1 MRLWLGL
8 RVTGL
13 EHVPA
18 TGPALLVS
26 NHQSILDP
34 PLIGGAT
41 PRQIFFLAKAELFQ
55 IPLFGRLI
63 RALHARPVR
72 REGSDPSALKTA
84 ARLLEEG
91 KALLVF
97 PEGTRSIDGRL
108 GEAKP
113 GIGMLAVV
121 SGAPVI
127 PAYISGT
134 LESLPKGAIR
144 PRRSQVSVR
153 FGPALHFK
161 ALTGE
166 RRKERYRDAANEMM
180 RAITQLKEQND
191 RQHRE
196 ERRGAVASAN
206 LSRRKHPLME
216 SDNRKARSLAGAQ
229 REVTDA
235 PEESMEDWFNRGVGD
250 IEEGEV
256 VRGTVVEVRDSEVL
270 VDIGYKSE
278 GTIAIEEF
286 RHAGSLPKVGEEI
299 EVYLES
305 KEDSEGLIVLSK
317 DKADKIKVWD
327 AISKSHDSGTPVE
340 GKVVEVVKGGLSVDV
355 GVRAF
360 LPGSQ
365 VDLRPVKNLASMLG
379 QVIRAKVIKLNR
391 RRGNVVLS
399 RRAVLEEERE
409 EKRKHT
415 LSVLSEGMVLTGA
428 VKNITDYGA
437 FIDLGGIDGL
447 LHVTD
452 MSWGRVGHPSEIFQI
467 GDQVEVVVLHF
478 DRETG
483 RVSLGYKQKSSDP
496 WAVVDDRY
504 PVGAKVQGRVVS
516 LTNYGAFVELEPGVE
531 GLVHVSEMS
540 WTRRVRHPS
549 KLVNVGDTVD
559 VMVLDV
565 NKATK
570 RISLGMK
577 QVEADPWATIDER
590 YKPGERIE
598 GKVRNLTDFGAFV
611 ELEPGV
617 DGLLHISDMSWTRNI
632 GHPSEILKKGQSV
645 ETQIL
650 NVDRE
655 NKRISLGL
663 KQIQPDPWET
673 VSQRYPMGSRVT
685 GKVVRLTDFGAF
697 VELEAGV
704 DGLLH
709 VSQMSNRPIASPAD
723 LVNVGDELTLMVIRV
738 DPHER
743 RIGLSLKD
751 LAATIVEEPQHEG
764 RGRGKG
770 GRKRRG
776 GEDYEDDEE

>member
-1 MRLWLGL
+1 
-8 RVTGL
+8 
-13 EHVPA
+13 
-18 TGPALLVS
+18 
-26 NHQSILDP
+26 
-34 PLIGGAT
+34 
-41 PRQIFFLAKAELFQ
+41 
-55 IPLFGRLI
+55 
-63 RALHARPVR
+63 
-72 REGSDPSALKTA
+72 
-84 ARLLEEG
+84 
-91 KALLVF
+91 
-97 PEGTRSIDGRL
+97 
-108 GEAKP
+108 
-113 GIGMLAVV
+113 
-121 SGAPVI
+121 
-127 PAYISGT
+127 
-134 LESLPKGAIR
+134 
-144 PRRSQVSVR
+144 
-153 FGPALHFK
+153 
-161 ALTGE
+161 
-166 RRKERYRDAANEMM
+166 
-180 RAITQLKEQND
+180 
-191 RQHRE
+191 
-196 ERRGAVASAN
+196 
-206 LSRRKHPLME
+206 ME
-216 SDNRKARSLAGAQ
+216 TENRKSRTLVGGSK
-229 REVTDA
+229 EVDA
-235 PEESMEDWFNRGVGD
+235 TEESMEYWFNRGVSD
-250 IEEGEV
+250 VEEGEV
-256 VRGTVVEVRDSEVL
+256 VRGRVVEVRDSEIL

-278 GTIAIEEF
+278 GTIPIEEF

-305 KEDSEGLIVLSK
+305 KEDNEGLIVLSK

-327 AISKSHDSGTPVE
+327 QISKAHDSGIPVE
-340 GKVVEVVKGGLSVDV
+340 GRVAEVVKGGLAVDV

-365 VDLRPVKNLASMLG
+365 VDLRPVKNLGAMVG
-379 QVIRAKVIKLNR
+379 QTIRAKVIKLNR

-409 EKRKHT
+409 EKKKHT
-415 LSVLSEGMVLTGA
+415 LSVLAEGMVLTGT
-428 VKNITDYGA
+428 VKNLTDYGA

-496 WAVVDDRY
+496 WANVEERY
-504 PVGAKVQGRVVS
+504 PVGAKVNGRIVS

-549 KLVNVGDTVD
+549 KLVNVGDPVE
-559 VMVLDV
+559 VMVLEV

-577 QVEADPWATIDER
+577 QVESDPWATIQER
-590 YKPGERIE
+590 YQPGARVQ

-632 GHPSEILKKGQSV
+632 GHPSELLKKGQPI

-663 KQIQPDPWET
+663 KQIQPDPWDS
-673 VSQRYPMGSRVT
+673 VAQRYPMGSRVT

-697 VELEAGV
+697 VELEPGV

-709 VSQMSNRPIASPAD
+709 ISQMSNRPIATPAD
-723 LVNVGDELTLMVIRV
+723 ILNVGDELTLMVIRV
-738 DPHER
+738 DPNER
-743 RIGLSLKD
+743 RIGLSLKE
-751 LAATIVEEPQHEG
+751 LAAVIEEPVQTEG
-764 RGRGKG
+764 RGRHK

-776 GEDYEDDEE
+776 GDDYDDEE

>member
-1 MRLWLGL
+1 MATDERKVQG
-8 RVTGL
+8 GMGAQNEL
-13 EHVPA
+13 E
-18 TGPALLVS
+18 T
-26 NHQSILDP
+26 P
-34 PLIGGAT
+34 P
-41 PRQIFFLAKAELFQ
+41 
-55 IPLFGRLI
+55 
-63 RALHARPVR
+63 
-72 REGSDPSALKTA
+72 
-84 ARLLEEG
+84 EETM
-91 KALLVF
+91 
-97 PEGTRSIDGRL
+97 E
-108 GEAKP
+108 
-113 GIGMLAVV
+113 
-121 SGAPVI
+121 
-127 PAYISGT
+127 YW
-134 LESLPKGAIR
+134 
-144 PRRSQVSVR
+144 
-153 FGPALHFK
+153 
-161 ALTGE
+161 
-166 RRKERYRDAANEMM
+166 
-180 RAITQLKEQND
+180 
-191 RQHRE
+191 
-196 ERRGAVASAN
+196 
-206 LSRRKHPLME
+206 LSR
-216 SDNRKARSLAGAQ
+216 S
-229 REVTDA
+229 
-235 PEESMEDWFNRGVGD
+235 VGD

-256 VRGTVVEVRDSEVL
+256 VRGRVVEVRPGDVI

-278 GTIAIEEF
+278 GAIPIEEF
-286 RHAGSLPKVGEEI
+286 RHTGAPKVGEEI
-299 EVYLES
+299 EVFLEA

-327 AISKSHDSGTPVE
+327 QISKAFDAGSPVE
-340 GKVVEVVKGGLSVDV
+340 GRVVEVVKGGLAVDV

-365 VDLRPVKNLASMLG
+365 VDLRPVKNLGSMMG
-379 QVIRAKVIKLNR
+379 QTIRAKVIKLNR

-399 RRAVLEEERE
+399 RRAVLETERE
-409 EKRKHT
+409 EKKKHT
-415 LSVLSEGMVLTGA
+415 LAVLTEGMALTGT

-452 MSWGRVGHPSEIFQI
+452 MSWGRIGHPSEIFQV

-496 WAVVDDRY
+496 WAVVDQRY
-504 PVGAKVQGRVVS
+504 PVGARVQGRVVS

-549 KLVNVGDTVD
+549 KVVNVGDTVE
-559 VMVLDV
+559 VQVLDV

-577 QVEADPWATIDER
+577 QVEADPWDSIDDR
-590 YKPGERIE
+590 YKPGMRVQ

-632 GHPSEILKKGQSV
+632 GHPSELLKKGQPV
-645 ETQIL
+645 DTQIL
-650 NVDRE
+650 NVDRD

-663 KQIQPDPWET
+663 KQLQPDPWET

-697 VELEAGV
+697 VELEPGV

-709 VSQMSNRPIASPAD
+709 ISQMSNRPIATPAD
-723 LVNVGDELTLMVIRV
+723 LVNVGDELTLLVIRV
-738 DPHER
+738 DPNER
-743 RIGLSLKD
+743 RIGLSLKE
-751 LAATIVEEPQHEG
+751 LAAAVMMDEPAQSEGGAG

-770 GRKRRG
+770 KRRRQ
-776 GEDYEDDEE
+776 DDDFDDED

>member
-1 MRLWLGL
+1 
-8 RVTGL
+8 
-13 EHVPA
+13 
-18 TGPALLVS
+18 
-26 NHQSILDP
+26 
-34 PLIGGAT
+34 
-41 PRQIFFLAKAELFQ
+41 
-55 IPLFGRLI
+55 
-63 RALHARPVR
+63 
-72 REGSDPSALKTA
+72 
-84 ARLLEEG
+84 
-91 KALLVF
+91 
-97 PEGTRSIDGRL
+97 
-108 GEAKP
+108 
-113 GIGMLAVV
+113 
-121 SGAPVI
+121 
-127 PAYISGT
+127 
-134 LESLPKGAIR
+134 
-144 PRRSQVSVR
+144 
-153 FGPALHFK
+153 
-161 ALTGE
+161 
-166 RRKERYRDAANEMM
+166 
-180 RAITQLKEQND
+180 
-191 RQHRE
+191 
-196 ERRGAVASAN
+196 
-206 LSRRKHPLME
+206 ME
-216 SDNRKARSLAGAQ
+216 TENRKAKVLEGAQ
-229 REVTDA
+229 KEVADA

-256 VRGTVVEVRDSEVL
+256 VRGRVVEVRDSEVL

-278 GTIAIEEF
+278 GTIAMEEF
-286 RHAGSLPKVGEEI
+286 RHVGTLPKVGDEI

-379 QVIRAKVIKLNR
+379 QMIRAKVIKLNR

-496 WAVVDDRY
+496 WAVVDERY
-504 PVGAKVQGRVVS
+504 PVGAKAQGRVVS

-549 KLVNVGDTVD
+549 KLVNVGDMVD

-590 YKPGERIE
+590 YKPGERVE

-632 GHPSEILKKGQSV
+632 GHPSEILKKGQSID
-645 ETQIL
+645 TQIL
-650 NVDRE
+650 NVDRD

-663 KQIQPDPWET
+663 KQIQPDPWES

-685 GKVVRLTDFGAF
+685 GKIVRLTDFGAF
-697 VELEAGV
+697 VELEPGV

-709 VSQMSNRPIASPAD
+709 VSQMSTRPIASPSD

-738 DPHER
+738 DPNER

-751 LAATIVEEPQHEG
+751 LAAAISLEEPTQADA
-764 RGRGKG
+764 RGRGK

-776 GEDYEDDEE
+776 GEDFDEDEE

>member
-1 MRLWLGL
+1 
-8 RVTGL
+8 
-13 EHVPA
+13 
-18 TGPALLVS
+18 
-26 NHQSILDP
+26 
-34 PLIGGAT
+34 
-41 PRQIFFLAKAELFQ
+41 
-55 IPLFGRLI
+55 
-63 RALHARPVR
+63 
-72 REGSDPSALKTA
+72 
-84 ARLLEEG
+84 
-91 KALLVF
+91 
-97 PEGTRSIDGRL
+97 
-108 GEAKP
+108 
-113 GIGMLAVV
+113 
-121 SGAPVI
+121 
-127 PAYISGT
+127 
-134 LESLPKGAIR
+134 
-144 PRRSQVSVR
+144 
-153 FGPALHFK
+153 
-161 ALTGE
+161 
-166 RRKERYRDAANEMM
+166 
-180 RAITQLKEQND
+180 
-191 RQHRE
+191 
-196 ERRGAVASAN
+196 
-206 LSRRKHPLME
+206 ME
-216 SDNRKARSLAGAQ
+216 TENRKAKVLEGAQ
-229 REVTDA
+229 KEAADA

-256 VRGTVVEVRDSEVL
+256 VRGRVVEVRDSEVL

-278 GTIAIEEF
+278 GTIAMEEF
-286 RHAGSLPKVGEEI
+286 RHVGTLPKVGDEI

-379 QVIRAKVIKLNR
+379 QMIRAKVIKLNR

-496 WAVVDDRY
+496 WAVVDERY
-504 PVGAKVQGRVVS
+504 PVGAKAQGRVVS

-549 KLVNVGDTVD
+549 KLVNVGDMVD

-590 YKPGERIE
+590 YKPGERVE

-632 GHPSEILKKGQSV
+632 GHPSEILKKGQSID
-645 ETQIL
+645 TQIL
-650 NVDRE
+650 NVDRD

-663 KQIQPDPWET
+663 KQIQPDPWES

-685 GKVVRLTDFGAF
+685 GKIVRLTDFGAF
-697 VELEAGV
+697 VELEPGV

-709 VSQMSNRPIASPAD
+709 VSQMSTRPIASPSD

-738 DPHER
+738 DPNER

-751 LAATIVEEPQHEG
+751 LAAAILEEPTQADA
-764 RGRGKG
+764 RGRGK

-776 GEDYEDDEE
+776 GEDFDEDEE

>member
-1 MRLWLGL
+1 MKSDA
-8 RVTGL
+8 
-13 EHVPA
+13 PA
-18 TGPALLVS
+18 I
-26 NHQSILDP
+26 SIK
-34 PLIGGAT
+34 GGS
-41 PRQIFFLAKAELFQ
+41 AE
-55 IPLFGRLI
+55 
-63 RALHARPVR
+63 
-72 REGSDPSALKTA
+72 
-84 ARLLEEG
+84 
-91 KALLVF
+91 
-97 PEGTRSIDGRL
+97 
-108 GEAKP
+108 
-113 GIGMLAVV
+113 
-121 SGAPVI
+121 
-127 PAYISGT
+127 
-134 LESLPKGAIR
+134 
-144 PRRSQVSVR
+144 
-153 FGPALHFK
+153 
-161 ALTGE
+161 
-166 RRKERYRDAANEMM
+166 N
-180 RAITQLKEQND
+180 
-191 RQHRE
+191 
-196 ERRGAVASAN
+196 
-206 LSRRKHPLME
+206 ME
-216 SDNRKARSLAGAQ
+216 TENRKAKVLEGAQ
-229 REVTDA
+229 KEVADA

-256 VRGTVVEVRDSEVL
+256 VRGRVVEVRDSEVL

-278 GTIAIEEF
+278 GTIAMEEF
-286 RHAGSLPKVGEEI
+286 RHAGTLPKVGDEI

-379 QVIRAKVIKLNR
+379 QMIRAKVIKLNR

-496 WAVVDDRY
+496 WAVVDERY
-504 PVGAKVQGRVVS
+504 PVGAKAQGRVVS

-549 KLVNVGDTVD
+549 KLVNVGDMVD

-590 YKPGERIE
+590 YKPGERVE

-632 GHPSEILKKGQSV
+632 GHPSEILKKGQSID
-645 ETQIL
+645 TQIL
-650 NVDRE
+650 NVDRD

-663 KQIQPDPWET
+663 KQIQPDPWES

-685 GKVVRLTDFGAF
+685 GKIVRLTDFGAF
-697 VELEAGV
+697 VELEPGV

-709 VSQMSNRPIASPAD
+709 VSQMSTRPIASPSD

-738 DPHER
+738 DPNER

-751 LAATIVEEPQHEG
+751 LAAAILEEPSQAET
-764 RGRGKG
+764 RGRGK

-776 GEDYEDDEE
+776 GEEFDEDEE

>member
-1 MRLWLGL
+1 
-8 RVTGL
+8 
-13 EHVPA
+13 
-18 TGPALLVS
+18 
-26 NHQSILDP
+26 
-34 PLIGGAT
+34 
-41 PRQIFFLAKAELFQ
+41 
-55 IPLFGRLI
+55 
-63 RALHARPVR
+63 
-72 REGSDPSALKTA
+72 
-84 ARLLEEG
+84 
-91 KALLVF
+91 
-97 PEGTRSIDGRL
+97 
-108 GEAKP
+108 
-113 GIGMLAVV
+113 
-121 SGAPVI
+121 
-127 PAYISGT
+127 
-134 LESLPKGAIR
+134 
-144 PRRSQVSVR
+144 
-153 FGPALHFK
+153 
-161 ALTGE
+161 
-166 RRKERYRDAANEMM
+166 
-180 RAITQLKEQND
+180 
-191 RQHRE
+191 
-196 ERRGAVASAN
+196 
-206 LSRRKHPLME
+206 ME
-216 SDNRKARSLAGAQ
+216 TENRKAKILDVAQ
-229 REVTDA
+229 REVGDA

-256 VRGTVVEVRDSEVL
+256 VHGRVVEVRDSEVL

-278 GTIAIEEF
+278 GTIAMEEF
-286 RHAGSLPKVGEEI
+286 RHAGTLPKVGDEI

-379 QVIRAKVIKLNR
+379 QLIRAKVIKLNR

-496 WAVVDDRY
+496 WAVVDERY
-504 PVGAKVQGRVVS
+504 PVGAKAQGRVVS

-549 KLVNVGDTVD
+549 KLVNVGDMVD

-590 YKPGERIE
+590 YKPGERVE

-632 GHPSEILKKGQSV
+632 GHPSEILKKGQSI

-650 NVDRE
+650 NVDRDS
-655 NKRISLGL
+655 KRISLGL
-663 KQIQPDPWET
+663 KQIQPDPWES

-685 GKVVRLTDFGAF
+685 GKIVRLTDFGAF
-697 VELEAGV
+697 VELEPGV

-709 VSQMSNRPIASPAD
+709 VSQMSTRPIASPSD

-738 DPHER
+738 DPNER

-751 LAATIVEEPQHEG
+751 LAAAIMEEPSQADT
-764 RGRGKG
+764 RARGK

-776 GEDYEDDEE
+776 GEDFDEDEE

>member
-1 MRLWLGL
+1 
-8 RVTGL
+8 
-13 EHVPA
+13 
-18 TGPALLVS
+18 
-26 NHQSILDP
+26 
-34 PLIGGAT
+34 
-41 PRQIFFLAKAELFQ
+41 
-55 IPLFGRLI
+55 
-63 RALHARPVR
+63 
-72 REGSDPSALKTA
+72 
-84 ARLLEEG
+84 
-91 KALLVF
+91 
-97 PEGTRSIDGRL
+97 
-108 GEAKP
+108 
-113 GIGMLAVV
+113 
-121 SGAPVI
+121 
-127 PAYISGT
+127 
-134 LESLPKGAIR
+134 
-144 PRRSQVSVR
+144 
-153 FGPALHFK
+153 
-161 ALTGE
+161 
-166 RRKERYRDAANEMM
+166 
-180 RAITQLKEQND
+180 
-191 RQHRE
+191 
-196 ERRGAVASAN
+196 
-206 LSRRKHPLME
+206 ME
-216 SDNRKARSLAGAQ
+216 TENRKAKVLEGAQ
-229 REVTDA
+229 EEVAEA

-256 VRGTVVEVRDSEVL
+256 VRGRVVEVRDSEVL

-278 GTIAIEEF
+278 GTIAMEEF
-286 RHAGSLPKVGEEI
+286 RHAGTLPKVGDEI

-340 GKVVEVVKGGLSVDV
+340 GKVIEVVKGGLSVDV

-379 QVIRAKVIKLNR
+379 QMIRAKVIKLNR

-483 RVSLGYKQKSSDP
+483 RVSLGYKQKSADP
-496 WAVVDDRY
+496 WAVVDERY
-504 PVGAKVQGRVVS
+504 PVGAKAQGRVVS

-549 KLVNVGDTVD
+549 KLVNVGDMVD

-577 QVEADPWATIDER
+577 QVEADPWATIEER
-590 YKPGERIE
+590 YKPGERVE

-650 NVDRE
+650 NVDRD

-663 KQIQPDPWET
+663 KQIQPDPWES

-685 GKVVRLTDFGAF
+685 GKIVRLTDFGAF
-697 VELEAGV
+697 VELEPGV

-709 VSQMSNRPIASPAD
+709 VSQMSSRPIASPSD
-723 LVNVGDELTLMVIRV
+723 LVNLGDEITLMVIRV
-738 DPHER
+738 DPNER

-751 LAATIVEEPQHEG
+751 LAAAILEEPSQADA
-764 RGRGKG
+764 RGRGK

-776 GEDYEDDEE
+776 GEDFDEDEE

>member
-1 MRLWLGL
+1 
-8 RVTGL
+8 
-13 EHVPA
+13 
-18 TGPALLVS
+18 
-26 NHQSILDP
+26 
-34 PLIGGAT
+34 
-41 PRQIFFLAKAELFQ
+41 
-55 IPLFGRLI
+55 
-63 RALHARPVR
+63 
-72 REGSDPSALKTA
+72 
-84 ARLLEEG
+84 
-91 KALLVF
+91 
-97 PEGTRSIDGRL
+97 
-108 GEAKP
+108 
-113 GIGMLAVV
+113 
-121 SGAPVI
+121 
-127 PAYISGT
+127 
-134 LESLPKGAIR
+134 
-144 PRRSQVSVR
+144 
-153 FGPALHFK
+153 
-161 ALTGE
+161 
-166 RRKERYRDAANEMM
+166 
-180 RAITQLKEQND
+180 
-191 RQHRE
+191 
-196 ERRGAVASAN
+196 
-206 LSRRKHPLME
+206 ME
-216 SDNRKARSLAGAQ
+216 TENRKAKVLEGAQ
-229 REVTDA
+229 KEVADA

-256 VRGTVVEVRDSEVL
+256 VRGRVVEVRDSEVL

-278 GTIAIEEF
+278 GTIAMEEF
-286 RHAGSLPKVGEEI
+286 RHAGTLPKVGDEI

-496 WAVVDDRY
+496 WAVVDERY
-504 PVGAKVQGRVVS
+504 PVGAKAQGRVVS

-549 KLVNVGDTVD
+549 KLVNVGDMVD

-577 QVEADPWATIDER
+577 QVEADPWATIEER
-590 YKPGERIE
+590 YKPGERVE

-645 ETQIL
+645 DTQIL
-650 NVDRE
+650 NVDRD

-663 KQIQPDPWET
+663 KQIQPDPWESVT
-673 VSQRYPMGSRVT
+673 QRYPMGSRVT
-685 GKVVRLTDFGAF
+685 GKIVRLTDFGAF
-697 VELEAGV
+697 VELEPGV

-709 VSQMSNRPIASPAD
+709 VSQMSTRPIASPSD

-738 DPHER
+738 DPNER

-751 LAATIVEEPQHEG
+751 LAAAISLEEPTQADA
-764 RGRGKG
+764 RGRGK

-776 GEDYEDDEE
+776 GEDFDEDEE

>member
-1 MRLWLGL
+1 
-8 RVTGL
+8 
-13 EHVPA
+13 
-18 TGPALLVS
+18 
-26 NHQSILDP
+26 
-34 PLIGGAT
+34 
-41 PRQIFFLAKAELFQ
+41 
-55 IPLFGRLI
+55 
-63 RALHARPVR
+63 
-72 REGSDPSALKTA
+72 
-84 ARLLEEG
+84 
-91 KALLVF
+91 
-97 PEGTRSIDGRL
+97 
-108 GEAKP
+108 
-113 GIGMLAVV
+113 
-121 SGAPVI
+121 
-127 PAYISGT
+127 
-134 LESLPKGAIR
+134 
-144 PRRSQVSVR
+144 
-153 FGPALHFK
+153 
-161 ALTGE
+161 
-166 RRKERYRDAANEMM
+166 
-180 RAITQLKEQND
+180 
-191 RQHRE
+191 
-196 ERRGAVASAN
+196 
-206 LSRRKHPLME
+206 ME
-216 SDNRKARSLAGAQ
+216 TENRKAKVLEGAQ
-229 REVTDA
+229 EEVAEA

-256 VRGTVVEVRDSEVL
+256 VRGRVVEVRDSEVL

-278 GTIAIEEF
+278 GTIAMEEF
-286 RHAGSLPKVGEEI
+286 RHAGTLPKVGDEI

-379 QVIRAKVIKLNR
+379 QMIRAKVIKLNR

-496 WAVVDDRY
+496 WAVVDERY
-504 PVGAKVQGRVVS
+504 PVGAKAQGRVVS

-549 KLVNVGDTVD
+549 KLVNVGDMVD

-577 QVEADPWATIDER
+577 QVEADPWATIEER
-590 YKPGERIE
+590 YKPGERVA

-632 GHPSEILKKGQSV
+632 GHPSEILKKGESV
-645 ETQIL
+645 ETQVL
-650 NVDRE
+650 NVDRD

-663 KQIQPDPWET
+663 KQIQPDPWES

-685 GKVVRLTDFGAF
+685 GKIVRLTDFGAF
-697 VELEAGV
+697 VELEPGV

-709 VSQMSNRPIASPAD
+709 VSQMSTRPIASPSE

-738 DPHER
+738 DPNER

-751 LAATIVEEPQHEG
+751 LAAAILEEPSQADA
-764 RGRGKG
+764 RGRGK

-776 GEDYEDDEE
+776 GEDFDEDEE